1 MNVVVVLGHPS
12 ADSYCAA
19 IFESVVA
26 GLERD
31 HDVTAVRLAEENFAT
46 AMSSAEH
53 RAYQTNSPL
62 ITDETR
68 KHGEILRETQAL
80 IFVYPTWWS
89 GLPAQ
94 LKGWLERVFVVG
106 VAFKFNKRGKI
117 RPSLQ
122 NVRHIIG
129 ISTYGSPW
137 RYVKIVNDNG
147 RRTLTRAI
155 RASTGLRTH
164 TMWCGL
170 YALDTCDD
178 QERKK
183 FIDDTTK
190 KVLRRLS
197 ASESRDGA
205 T

>member
-19 IFESVVA
+19 IFERIIHA
-26 GLERD
+26 LELQPA
-31 HDVTAVRLAEENFAT
+31 HSVTAIRLADEKFVT
-46 AMSSAEH
+46 AMSTAE
-53 RAYQTNSPL
+53 RVAYETKTPL
-62 ITDETR
+62 ISDETKR
-68 KHGEILRETQAL
+68 HADVLLQAEAL

-106 VAFKFNKRGKI
+106 VAFRFNNRGKI
-117 RPSLQ
+117 RPNLQ

-129 ISTYGSPW
+129 VSTYGSPW
-137 RYVKIVNDNG
+137 RYVKLINDNG

-155 RASTGLRTH
+155 RTSTGMRAR

-170 YALDTCDD
+170 YALDTCTLEQRQD
-178 QERKK
+178 
-183 FIDDTTK
+183 FIAETTK
-190 KVLRRLS
+190 KISRRLGQKS
-197 ASESRDGA
+197 S
-205 T
+205 